1 MFLTERAPELLSLT
15 RLAERIAESD
25 GIARIPLLVV
35 RMRRLQHVAW
45 RQGRTAA
52 RALERQYVHA
62 FIDVASRI
70 LRRSDLIAH
79 DRESEDFIAALLAP
93 ARSNRIAAVPADCR
107 TTLARLA
114 SAMEATADV
123 QAETGWGVVN
133 CPNANFDLTGA
144 IDAALERGARER
156 AHSAFFAT
164 LAHELRTPLTSIR
177 GYLETLS
184 EENLDRET
192 VQRFLGTAR
201 GEALRME
208 RLLDGLFDS
217 ALLEARMPVTEDP
230 SAQLGE
236 AIAAAIDAV
245 APMAT
250 ARRTTISHLIC
261 DRRVVPLARDQLT
274 QIFVNVLENA
284 VKHGR
289 DAGQIFLA
297 AFDAG
302 DNFVEIRIDDD
313 GPGIPIEEREDIF
326 AAARRGK
333 RVQAEGRG
341 LGLAIVRLLLD
352 RVGGNVVVGESPFSG
367 ARFTIRVPLL
377 ESAEPTPVA

>member
-1 MFLTERAPELLSLT
+1 LFVTERSPELLSLPQ
-15 RLAERIAESD
+15 LAERVAESD
-25 GIARIPLLVV
+25 GAARIPLLVI

-52 RALERQYVHA
+52 RTLERQYVCA

-70 LRRSDLIAH
+70 LRRSDVIAH
-79 DRESEDFIAALLAP
+79 DRGSEDFVAALLAP
-93 ARSNRIAAVPADCR
+93 SRSNRIAAVPADCR

-123 QAETGWGVVN
+123 QAETGWGIVN
-133 CPNANFDLTGA
+133 GPKANFDLPAA
-144 IDAALERGARER
+144 IDAALERGAYER
-156 AHSAFFAT
+156 AHSGFFAT

-184 EENLDRET
+184 EEDLDRET
-192 VQRFLGTAR
+192 VQRFLATAQA
-201 GEALRME
+201 EALRME

-217 ALLEARMPVTEDP
+217 ALLEARMPVTEDQ
-230 SAQLGE
+230 SAQLDE

-250 ARRTTISHLIC
+250 TRRTTISQLVC
-261 DRRVVPLARDQLT
+261 DRRAVALAKDQLT
-274 QIFVNVLENA
+274 QILVNVLENA

-289 DAGQIFLA
+289 DAGQIFIA

-313 GPGIPIEEREDIF
+313 GPGIPIEEREDVF
-326 AAARRGK
+326 AVARRGK
-333 RVQAEGRG
+333 RVQAQGRG
-341 LGLAIVRLLLD
+341 LGLAVVRLLLD
-352 RVGGNVVVGESPFSG
+352 RVGGSVVVGDSPFNG

-377 ESAEPTPVA
+377 ESAEPTPAK